1 MTAPL
6 PGKITPIAVQAGDI
20 VAVGDT
26 ILVIEAMKMEND
38 ELRAGAPGT
47 VAEAR
52 VGPGQTVNAGILV
65 VIN

>member
-6 PGKITPIAVQAGDI
+6 PGKITHTAAPAGDI

-26 ILVIEAMKMEND
+26 ILVIEAMRMEND

-52 VGPGQTVNAGILV
+52 VGPGQTGNAGVLG
-65 VIN
+65 VID